1 MAVQLTKGQRISLE
15 KPGGSQLTR
24 IRMGL
29 GWDAVPAKGFF
40 GKLRGG
46 ESIDLD
52 ASCLLIDAGGRLV
65 DQVWWRQLRSKDNS
79 IVHTGDNTT
88 GEGEGDDE
96 SIIVELGQVP
106 AAVQTLVFTVNSFT
120 GQDFTRVA
128 NAYCRVVDETNG
140 SELARFT
147 LLESGTHT
155 ALVMARVSRQGSGWN
170 LSAIGAPG
178 SGRTFQELMPL
189 VTANLA

>member
-1 MAVQLTKGQRISLE
+1 MAVQLTKGQRVSLE
-15 KPGGSQLTR
+15 KPGGTLTR

-29 GWDAVPAKGFF
+29 GWDAAPAKGFF

-46 ESIDLD
+46 GGGIDLD
-52 ASCLLIDAGGRLV
+52 ASCLLLDGSGRLL

-88 GEGEGDDE
+88 GEGDGDDE

-120 GQDFTRVA
+120 GEDFSRVA

-147 LLESGTHT
+147 LTGSGTHT
-155 ALVMARVSRQGSGWN
+155 ALVMARVNRQGAGWA
-170 LSAIGAPG
+170 LTAIGAPG

-189 VTANLA
+189 VAANLA